1 MHLLTGTEG
10 QVGGA
15 LLSLLQKFGTVTAPK
30 LAEFDFTKP
39 DTLTAVLDQEKP
51 DLAINPA
58 AFFNI
63 VSAAPSKGEYIF
75 RDSPAVL
82 STLLLAARRCGRT
95 LRR

>member
-1 MHLLTGTEG
+1 MHLFTGTEG

-51 DLAINPA
+51 DLIINPA
-58 AFFNI
+58 AFSNI
-63 VSAAPSKGEYIF
+63 VSAAPPKGEHIF
-75 RDSPAVL
+75 RDS
-82 STLLLAARRCGRT
+82 TRQT
-95 LRR
+95 K